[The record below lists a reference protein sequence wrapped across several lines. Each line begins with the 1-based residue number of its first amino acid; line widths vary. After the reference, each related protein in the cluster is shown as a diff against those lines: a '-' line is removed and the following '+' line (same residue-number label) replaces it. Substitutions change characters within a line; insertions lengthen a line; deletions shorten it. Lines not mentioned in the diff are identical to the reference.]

1 LKKADAW
8 VTAEIER
15 RLIGLL
21 VPAVFSLTPAPPPF
35 SSMNSDPALSTFA
48 SRSLHIIA
56 FVLSASAAERRAPER
71 DARAYDKIKPN
82 PSYGNWEFGS
92 LAIGCKSTFSFV

>member
-15 RLIGLL
+15 RLLGLL

-35 SSMNSDPALSTFA
+35 SSMNSEPALSTFA
-48 SRSLHIIA
+48 RGLCIIID
-56 FVLSASAAERRAPER
+56 FVLSASAAERRVRHRSPR
-71 DARAYDKIKPN
+71 
-82 PSYGNWEFGS
+82 
-92 LAIGCKSTFSFV
+92 